1 MASLVT
7 GWPFFS
13 LFTPTVISRS
23 TNRFLIETF
32 ISAIF
37 RHWLFFSRPV
47 FFPFSFTFVSPL
59 LKTLPGILMQSNSLR
74 RVAVNGGKFERSM
87 VDIES
92 AAPKLPECRRARRV
106 GGVGTVREL
115 DRDWLAP
122 PGRRMSDD
130 QSWPAASA

>member
-7 GWPFFS
+7 RWPFFS

-47 FFPFSFTFVSPL
+47 FFFFFHFCFITFEDVARHFDAIEQFKKSSG
-59 LKTLPGILMQSNSLR
+59 KR
-74 RVAVNGGKFERSM
+74 REIRAFNG
-87 VDIES
+87 
-92 AAPKLPECRRARRV
+92 
-106 GGVGTVREL
+106 
-115 DRDWLAP
+115 
-122 PGRRMSDD
+122 
-130 QSWPAASA
+130 